1 MGTGFQAYPID
12 VIQCRTLAWYMCAA
26 SSSIPFYVKQRR
38 LLFFKILGIGDLQRH
53 RGEIEEDRQRD
64 REEGAEREP
73 GERNRD
79 RTRRETG
86 GQRGK

>member
-1 MGTGFQAYPID
+1 M
-12 VIQCRTLAWYMCAA
+12 
-26 SSSIPFYVKQRR
+26 
-38 LLFFKILGIGDLQRH
+38 QRH